1 MYVGRKKQNESSCIS
16 STFVFLNLIVYC
28 GVVIASDCIRGNLSW
43 KQREKSWKKWKAL
56 FMWFLHRMP
65 YLMEKHP
72 DGSYSVVNKKT
83 GYIHAK
89 HTTLSKAKAQIRL
102 LGMIEAKEKHR
113 K

>member
-1 MYVGRKKQNESSCIS
+1 
-16 STFVFLNLIVYC
+16 
-28 GVVIASDCIRGNLSW
+28 
-43 KQREKSWKKWKAL
+43 
-56 FMWFLHRMP
+56 MP